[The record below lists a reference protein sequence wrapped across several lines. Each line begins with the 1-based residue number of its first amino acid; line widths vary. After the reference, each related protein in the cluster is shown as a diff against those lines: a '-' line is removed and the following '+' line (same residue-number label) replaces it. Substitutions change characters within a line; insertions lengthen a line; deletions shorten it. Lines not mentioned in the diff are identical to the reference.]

1 MDVAEIASLP
11 AEFVRQL
18 ARFERVSPFT
28 SSMGTAAALGI
39 ALAISRVISPK
50 ARVQQ
55 AESTGREAILD
66 GGLA

>member
-11 AEFVRQL
+11 AAFVRQL
-18 ARFERVSPFT
+18 ARFERVFLFT

-50 ARVQQ
+50 TRDQQ
-55 AESTGREAILD
+55 VESTGHDAIPD